1 VTTTTGRTRP
11 YLYSGLIL
19 TALLA
24 LAPLID
30 IATADTIADHVRAAY
45 PNWSA
50 GDVEKDR
57 NAIAIYLAAVGILG
71 SGGWLW
77 TIRSVTRR
85 PERAYRP
92 ATIMFVLG
100 ACVALFDLTYGSE
113 QYDRTVPLLYGLL
126 GLIPLLPGTVA
137 VVRIWRDL
145 PRRHWAGRT
154 AE

>member
-1 VTTTTGRTRP
+1 MTTTTGRTRP

-30 IATADTIADHVRAAY
+30 IATADTIADHVREAY
-45 PNWSA
+45 PHWSA
-50 GDVEKDR
+50 GNVEKDR
-57 NAIAIYLAAVGILG
+57 NAIAIYLAAVGVLG
-71 SGGWLW
+71 TGGWLW
-77 TIRSVTRR
+77 TIRSLARR
-85 PERAYRP
+85 PERAYRT

-126 GLIPLLPGTVA
+126 GLIPLIPGTAA
-137 VVRIWRDL
+137 VVLLWRDL
-145 PRRHWAGRT
+145 PRGSWSKLT
-154 AE
+154 AR